1 MGSNGNHVDNGNHKN
16 GRYPQYYNLK
26 SGATK
31 RGNVITVL
39 DVGSAKTVA
48 LICEATDAGLKYRGH
63 GMAESR
69 GSRKGIIVELDKAV
83 QSIHKAVEEA
93 EKVGGCQVGN
103 AVISVAGSHIK
114 GVTSHGGVTLGQ
126 RPRDVTREDIRTAVE
141 KARSVTLPEDREVLH
156 LLPQEF
162 ILDDQ
167 AGVRDP
173 AGMMGR
179 RLEVNLHM
187 VTASSSATQNVV
199 TAANR
204 AGLQVDNIVYEALVS
219 ADSILRADEKE
230 LGVCLADIG
239 AGSTDLIVY
248 CDGMVAHS
256 GVVPVGGDHFTNDVA
271 VGLRTPLAAAEKIK
285 RSFGH
290 TIVTKV
296 PEGNE
301 IEVPA
306 VGDRPSRLMPQRFLA
321 EILEPRAAELCELL
335 RDHLRQAG
343 ALELLNAGLVLTG
356 GGSRLSGLA
365 GLCEDIV
372 KRPVRL
378 ASPVPIAKMPAQLA
392 EPEFAT
398 LVGLAMYTHRTTAA
412 KVTEMQGFGYRLRSL
427 FAKLGA

>member
-1 MGSNGNHVDNGNHKN
+1 MSSNGSGRHERNGN
-16 GRYPQYYNLK
+16 GK
-26 SGATK
+26 SG
-31 RGNVITVL
+31 GNLITVL
-39 DVGSAKTVA
+39 DTGSAKTVA
-48 LICEATDAGLKYRGH
+48 LICEATDAGLRYRGH
-63 GMAESR
+63 GVAESR

-114 GVTSHGGVTLGQ
+114 GVTSRGGVTLGP

-141 KARSVTLPEDREVLH
+141 KARSVTLPDDREVLH

-187 VTASSSATQNVV
+187 VTASASATQNVV

-204 AGLQVDNIVYEALVS
+204 AGLHVDNVVYEALMS
-219 ADSILRADEKE
+219 ADSTLRADEKE

-239 AGSTDLIVY
+239 AGSTDMIVY
-248 CDGMVAHS
+248 SDGMVAHS

-271 VGLRTPLAAAEKIK
+271 VGMRTPLVSAEKIK
-285 RSFGH
+285 KQFGH
-290 TIVTKV
+290 TISSQVA
-296 PEGNE
+296 EGNE

-321 EILEPRAAELCELL
+321 EILEPRALELCELM
-335 RDHLRQAG
+335 RDHLKQAG
-343 ALELLNAGLVLTG
+343 VLELCPAGVVLTG
-356 GGSRLSGLA
+356 GGSRMTGLA
-365 GLCEDIV
+365 EVCQKVLD
-372 KRPVRL
+372 RPIRL
-378 ASPVPIAKMPAQLA
+378 AAPEAPIADMPEPLA
-392 EPEFAT
+392 ETEFAT
-398 LVGLAMYTHRTTAA
+398 AVGLAMYAHRTTMA
-412 KVTEMQGFGYRLRSL
+412 KMNPEQGFGQKLRAL
-427 FAKLGA
+427 LAKLGA

>member
-1 MGSNGNHVDNGNHKN
+1 MSSNGNGRHERNGNGKSV
-16 GRYPQYYNLK
+16 GNL
-26 SGATK
+26 
-31 RGNVITVL
+31 ITVL
-39 DVGSAKTVA
+39 DTGSAKTVA
-48 LICEATDAGLKYRGH
+48 LICEATDAGLRYRGH
-63 GMAESR
+63 GVAESR

-114 GVTSHGGVTLGQ
+114 GVTSRGGVTLGT

-141 KARSVTLPEDREVLH
+141 KARSVTLPDDREVLH

-187 VTASSSATQNVV
+187 VTASASATQNVV

-204 AGLQVDNIVYEALVS
+204 AGLHVDNVVYEALMS
-219 ADSILRADEKE
+219 ADSTLRADEKE

-239 AGSTDLIVY
+239 AGSTDMIVY
-248 CDGMVAHS
+248 SDGMVAHS

-271 VGLRTPLAAAEKIK
+271 VGMRTPLVSAEKIK
-285 RSFGH
+285 KQFGH
-290 TIVTKV
+290 TISSQVA
-296 PEGNE
+296 EGNE

-321 EILEPRAAELCELL
+321 EILEPRALELCELM
-335 RDHLRQAG
+335 RDHLKQAG
-343 ALELLNAGLVLTG
+343 ALELCPAGVVLTG
-356 GGSRLSGLA
+356 GGSRMTGLA
-365 GLCEDIV
+365 EVCQKVLD
-372 KRPVRL
+372 RPIRL
-378 ASPVPIAKMPAQLA
+378 ASPEAPIADMPSELS
-392 EPEFAT
+392 ESEFAT
-398 LVGLAMYTHRTTAA
+398 AVGLAMYAHRTTMA
-412 KVTEMQGFGYRLRSL
+412 KMNPEQGFGQKLRAL
-427 FAKLGA
+427 LAKLGA

>member
-1 MGSNGNHVDNGNHKN
+1 MKRDSSN
-16 GRYPQYYNLK
+16 
-26 SGATK
+26 T
-31 RGNVITVL
+31 ITVL

-48 LICEATDAGLKYRGH
+48 LICQVTDSGLRYRGH
-63 GMAESR
+63 GVTESR

-93 EKVGGCQVGN
+93 EKAGECSVGN

-114 GVTSHGGVTLGQ
+114 GVTSRGGVTLGS

-141 KARSVTLPEDREVLH
+141 KARSVSLPPDREILH

-204 AGLQVDNIVYEALVS
+204 AGLQVDNVVYEALMS
-219 ADSILRADEKE
+219 ADCILRADEKE

-248 CDGMVAHS
+248 SDGMVAHT
-256 GVVPVGGDHFTNDVA
+256 GVIPVGGDHFTNDVA
-271 VGLRTPLAAAEKIK
+271 VGLRTPLVAAEKIK
-285 RSFGH
+285 KLFGH
-290 TIVTKV
+290 TISSKV
-296 PEGNE
+296 QEGNE

-321 EILEPRAAELCELL
+321 EILEPRAVELCELML
-335 RDHLRQAG
+335 DHLEQAG
-343 ALELLNAGLVLTG
+343 VLELCTAGVVFTG
-356 GGSRLSGLA
+356 GGSRLTGI
-365 GLCEDIV
+365 GEVCENIL

-378 ASPVPIAKMPAQLA
+378 ASPLPIAKMPAELA
-392 EPEFAT
+392 EPEFSTAI
-398 LVGLAMYTHRTTAA
+398 GLAMYAHRTTVANM
-412 KVTEMQGFGYRLRSL
+412 TQDQGLGFKLRSL
-427 FAKLGA
+427 LARLGA